1 MSNRIIADYVMFNP
15 RNTNRAVLQSLLNSF
30 TVKTGGDVSIKDN
43 IIEVLDD
50 SHNHIIANID
60 NLQYI
65 LDELRKLDSDH
76 FAESLIF
83 AHDSVAEV
91 RELLKK
97 ETDTRVSEDKELSE
111 KIQEI
116 IDSLNGVNDQ
126 LGDRVSSLETKTNV
140 LIGDDVNKS
149 VRTIANEEL
158 ALQLIPEAAKDSLDT
173 LKEIALWIQEH
184 PDDAAAMNLAI
195 QNLEALIGKLPE
207 DFTGDTVIE
216 FINYS
221 IAELTKIVNA
231 NAEYVNKEIKRL
243 DERDEAIDTELV
255 RNVEDLNQ
263 SISSTKQQLIDELNT
278 VKYDLD
284 AMIHQEITDRSYQD
298 EIIAGTLE
306 REISERQKAV
316 ENLTKVVNDNETDI
330 EDKVSKLTELVN
342 ANEVDIEAKLTKEVE
357 DRGAAILAEEQ
368 ARIDA
373 NTALEARIKANE
385 DKLVGLEKDTVQ
397 AAIDKAEADANA
409 HAEQKIADLVNS
421 APEALDTLN
430 ELAVAITENQSIY
443 DAYVAEHAE
452 AMAELKTILEAA
464 DNSANERITTLEGL
478 VGTTDD
484 EAKIDG
490 SLFAQNAYQET
501 EISNLQTAVG
511 NLGQDIIDLGAA
523 SEDTKDAINTVNQD
537 LIQKIGKL
545 EEDLNKAIEELEN
558 NAVLKNADNEQ
569 TTDFSLTRYSDAAAV
584 AEGDTKT
591 LASQVTLRSD
601 GIEVNG
607 VINNDTATLENIQ
620 KVLGAGIY
628 EQATMR
634 VNGVLAAYKVQGSV
648 WNDYAELRDVFSSD
662 FDDAIPGMVFT
673 ECAAEND
680 TIQITT
686 ERLMPIPM
694 VYSDTYGMLIGIKS
708 ETSVPVGVSGRV
720 LVYPFEDKKEYNL
733 GDAVCS
739 APNGKVSKMTREEIK
754 EWPDRILG
762 YVSCIPEYET
772 WANGVE
778 VKDRIWI
785 KLK

>member
-97 ETDTRVSEDKELSE
+97 ETDTRISEDKELSG

-116 IDSLNGVNDQ
+116 IESLNGVSDQ
-126 LGDRVSSLETKTNV
+126 LGDRVSSLETKTNI

-158 ALQLIPEAAKDSLDT
+158 ASQLIPEAAKDSLDT

-184 PDDAAAMNLAI
+184 PDNAAAMNLAI

-330 EDKVSKLTELVN
+330 EDKVSKLTELVT
-342 ANEVDIEAKLTKEVE
+342 ANEADIEAKLTKEVE
-357 DRGAAILAEEQ
+357 DR
-368 ARIDA
+368 D
-373 NTALEARIKANE
+373 
-385 DKLVGLEKDTVQ
+385 

-409 HAEQKIADLVNS
+409 YAEQKIADLVNS
-421 APEALDTLN
+421 APEALNTLN

-452 AMAELKTILEAA
+452 AMVELKTTLEAA
-464 DNSANERITTLEGL
+464 DNSINEKVTTLEGL

-490 SLFAQNAYQET
+490 SLFAQNKYQEN
-501 EISNLQTAVG
+501 EISNLQKAVG
-511 NLGQDIIDLGAA
+511 SLGEDITSLGAA
-523 SEDTKDAINTVNQD
+523 SDETQKAIDNVNQD
-537 LIQKIGKL
+537 LNEKIESL
-545 EEDLNKAIEELEN
+545 ETTLNKAIEALEN
-558 NAVLKNADNEQ
+558 NVVLNNRDNEQ
-569 TTDFSLTRYSDAAAV
+569 TIDFSLTRYSEEAPI
-584 AEGDTKT
+584 AEGEDKI
-591 LASQVTLRSD
+591 LASQLVLKD
-601 GIEVNG
+601 NG
-607 VINNDTATLENIQ
+607 VEINGIVNDQTATLENIQ
-620 KVLGAGIY
+620 TLLNGGY
-628 EQATMR
+628 EKATMR

-739 APNGKVSKMTREEIK
+739 APHGKVSKMTREEIK

>member
-60 NLQYI
+60 NLQEI
-65 LDELRKLDSDH
+65 LDELANQSSSNKED
-76 FAESLIF
+76 LI
-83 AHDSVAEV
+83 
-91 RELLKK
+91 
-97 ETDTRVSEDKELSE
+97 
-111 KIQEI
+111 EI
-116 IDSLNGVNDQ
+116 INNL
-126 LGDRVSSLETKTNV
+126 SLEINKTIDIEIAEREEAITELTQELEEAVDNLSITDNALNTYITEVENKVDV
-140 LIGDDVNKS
+140 LIGDDTGKS
-149 VRTIANEEL
+149 ARTIANEEL
-158 ALQLIPEAAKDSLDT
+158 VKQLIPEAAKDSLDT

-330 EDKVSKLTELVN
+330 E
-342 ANEVDIEAKLTKEVE
+342 AKLTKEVE

-443 DAYVAEHAE
+443 DAYVAEHAK
-452 AMAELKTILEAA
+452 AMAELKTTLEAA
-464 DNSANERITTLEGL
+464 DNSINEKVTTLEGL
-478 VGTTDD
+478 VGTIND

-490 SLFAQNAYQET
+490 SLFAQNKYQEN
-501 EISNLQTAVG
+501 EISNLQKAVG
-511 NLGQDIIDLGAA
+511 SLGEDITSLGAA
-523 SEDTKDAINTVNQD
+523 SDETQKAIDDVNQD
-537 LIQKIGKL
+537 LNEKIENL
-545 EEDLNKAIEELEN
+545 ETTLNKAIEALEN
-558 NAVLKNADNEQ
+558 NVVLNNRDNEQ
-569 TTDFSLTRYSDAAAV
+569 TIDFSLTRYSEEAPI
-584 AEGDTKT
+584 AEGEDKI
-591 LASQVTLRSD
+591 LASQLVLKD
-601 GIEVNG
+601 NG
-607 VINNDTATLENIQ
+607 VEINGIVNDQTATLENIQ
-620 KVLGAGIY
+620 TLLNGGY
-628 EQATMR
+628 EKATMR

-708 ETSVPVGVSGRV
+708 ETSIPVGVSGRV

-772 WANGVE
+772 WANRVE